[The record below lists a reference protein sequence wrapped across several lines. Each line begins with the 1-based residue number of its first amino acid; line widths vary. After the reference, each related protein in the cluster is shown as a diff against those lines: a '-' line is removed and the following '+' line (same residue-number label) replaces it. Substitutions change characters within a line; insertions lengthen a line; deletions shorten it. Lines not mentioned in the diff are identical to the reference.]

1 MNKRKWGG
9 QALVLLL
16 MTALALGGCGGG
28 GEPAAQ
34 NGAKGSAES
43 GSGNAPAPSV
53 GPLGKYDPMIEVT
66 TVRGDINQGF
76 KYKDGDTIDNNIW
89 TRIFEEQYGIKVKNL
104 WTVDESQYRQKLN
117 VSIASGDI
125 PDFLMVNKE
134 EMMRLNDAG
143 QIEELTALLDEFGSP
158 YLKELLQQDN
168 GVALKAATVDGKL
181 IGIPRMQVN
190 GGISTGEMIWV
201 RTDWLKKLNLPEPK
215 TIADVVRI
223 ATAFAKEDPD
233 GNGKADTAGLGIN
246 NELFQMHGSLK
257 GFFNGYK
264 AYPNLWIK
272 DDSGKL
278 AFGSIQPEMKQALE
292 QLKALYSER
301 VIDQEFAVKPWD
313 KLAEEIAAGK
323 LGLAYGTVSDGGYIQ
338 SKNVDNEPDA
348 TWRPYPIVSLDGSP
362 AVPQLQDTAT
372 NFYVVKKGS
381 KHPEAMIQIANIYL
395 KHYYETNYAP
405 EPNPFISDKDGVF
418 PGKYH
423 PVQIDPL
430 NVNLEAYK
438 QVQEAL
444 DKGDGSGLGFPA
456 SVHFDRLSQY
466 FAGDKEL
473 WFATAVFGAEGS
485 YSVIDY
491 YNNEK
496 LGIYSEFQGAAT
508 PTMAQKMSS
517 LEKMQDE
524 TFTKIIMGQSPIS
537 AFDDFVE
544 DWMKLGG
551 EQITNEVNEWYAKNQ

>member
-1 MNKRKWGG
+1 MIYRKRSLWTVSFMLTA
-9 QALVLLL
+9 ALTLS
-16 MTALALGGCGGG
+16 ACGSPGADSNPAEEQ
-28 GEPAAQ
+28 GESKENSPTPQKPAD
-34 NGAKGSAES
+34 
-43 GSGNAPAPSV
+43 
-53 GPLGKYDPMIEVT
+53 PLGKYDPLIEVT

-76 KYKDGDTIDNNIW
+76 KYRDGDSIDSNIW
-89 TRIFEEQYGIKVKNL
+89 TRIFEEQYGIKVKNN

-143 QIEELTALLDEFGSP
+143 QLEDLTELLEQYGSP

-181 IGIPRMQVN
+181 VGIPRMQVN
-190 GGISTGEMIWV
+190 GGISTGEMLWV
-201 RTDWLKKLNLPEPK
+201 RADWLKKLNLPEPQ
-215 TIADVVRI
+215 TIDDVIRI

-233 GNGKADTAGLGIN
+233 GNSKDDTRGLGVN
-246 NELFQMHGSLK
+246 NTLFQMHGTVK

-264 AYPNLWIK
+264 AYPDIWIK
-272 DDSGKL
+272 DSSGRL
-278 AFGSIQPEMKQALE
+278 AFGSIQPEMKEALE
-292 QLKALYSER
+292 QLAELYADG

-323 LGLAYGTVSDGGYIQ
+323 LGLAYGTVSDGGHIH
-338 SKNVDNEPDA
+338 SKNFDNDPNAE
-348 TWRPYPIVSLDGSP
+348 WKPYPIVSVDGSP
-362 AVPQLQDTAT
+362 AVPQLLDTAA
-372 NFYVVKKGS
+372 NFYVVRKGAGN
-381 KHPEAMIQIANIYL
+381 PEAMIKLANIYL

-405 EPNPFISDKDGVF
+405 EPNPFISDKEGVF

-430 NVNLEAYK
+430 NVNLEAFK

-444 DKGDGSGLGFPA
+444 EKGDGSHLGFPA
-456 SVHFDRLSQY
+456 SVHYDRLTQY
-466 FAGDKEL
+466 YDGDKTL
-473 WFATAVFGAEGS
+473 WFATAVFGPEGS

-491 YNNEK
+491 YNKNN
-496 LGIYSEFQGAAT
+496 LGLYSEFQGAAT
-508 PTMAQKMSS
+508 PTMSQKMAS
-517 LEKMQDE
+517 LKKMQDE

-537 AFDDFVE
+537 AFDKFVE
-544 DWMKLGG
+544 DWKKLGG
-551 EQITNEVNEWYAKNQ
+551 DQITEEVNEWYSQNN

>member
-1 MNKRKWGG
+1 MKYRKPGLWTFI
-9 QALVLLL
+9 L
-16 MTALALGGCGGG
+16 MLTAALALSGCSSPGDGTKNAEQPG
-28 GEPAAQ
+28 D
-34 NGAKGSAES
+34 NKG
-43 GSGNAPAPSV
+43 NNQTTLTPD
-53 GPLGKYDPMIEVT
+53 GPLGKYNPPIEVT

-76 KYKDGDTIDNNIW
+76 KYKNGDTIDSNIW
-89 TRIFEEQYGIKVKNL
+89 TRIFEEQYGIKVKNN

-143 QIEELTALLDEFGSP
+143 QLEDLTTILEKYGSP
-158 YLKELLQQDN
+158 YLKEMLQQDN
-168 GVALKAATVDGKL
+168 GVALKAATVEGKL
-181 IGIPRMQVN
+181 VGIPRMQVN
-190 GGISTGEMIWV
+190 GGISTGEMLWV

-215 TIADVVRI
+215 TIDDVLRI

-233 GNGKADTAGLGIN
+233 QNGKDDTRGLGVN
-246 NELFQMHGSLK
+246 NALFQMHGTLK

-264 AYPNLWIK
+264 AYPDIWIK
-272 DDSGKL
+272 DSSGKL
-278 AFGSIQPEMKQALE
+278 VFGSIQPEMKSALE
-292 QLKALYSER
+292 QLNKLYADG

-323 LGLAYGTVSDGGYIQ
+323 LGLAYGTVSDGGHIH
-338 SKNVDNEPDA
+338 SKNIDNEPNA
-348 TWRPYPIVSLDGSP
+348 TWKPYPIVSVDGSP

-372 NFYVVKKGS
+372 NFYVVKKGT
-381 KHPEAMIQIANIYL
+381 KHPEAMVQIANIYL

-405 EPNPFISDKDGVF
+405 EPNPFISDADGVF

-444 DKGDGSGLGFPA
+444 KKGDGSQLGFPA
-456 SVHFDRLSQY
+456 SVHFERLSQ
-466 FAGDKEL
+466 FKAGDAKL
-473 WFATAVFGAEGS
+473 WFATAVFGEEGS

-491 YNNEK
+491 YNNNK
-496 LGIYSEFQGAAT
+496 LGVYSEFQGAAT
-508 PTMAQKMSS
+508 PTMSQKMSS
-517 LEKMQDE
+517 LKKMQDE
-524 TFTKIIMGQSPIS
+524 TFTKIIMGQTPVS
-537 AFDDFVE
+537 AFDKFVE
-544 DWMKLGG
+544 DWKKLGG
-551 EQITNEVNEWYAKNQ
+551 DRITEEVNEWYSQNQ